1 MEKSDKGTVAYLRGV
16 AGEQRVAQHYVSHGY
31 AITEERWCG
40 ARCEIDLIVRRG
52 TVLVFVEV
60 KVAKSHEIALY
71 RYRADQ
77 AARQIEAAHEYLGK
91 DEAYA
96 ELDIRFDLA
105 TVNEMGGIE
114 VLENV
119 FI

>member
-1 MEKSDKGTVAYLRGV
+1 MEKRDKGTIAYLRGL
-16 AGEQRVAQHYVSHGY
+16 AGEQRVAQHYASQGY
-31 AITEERWCG
+31 AIIEERWRG

-60 KVAKSHEIALY
+60 KVAKSHEIALH

-96 ELDIRFDLA
+96 GLDIRFDLA
-105 TVNEMGGIE
+105 TVNEMGRIE

-119 FI
+119 LI